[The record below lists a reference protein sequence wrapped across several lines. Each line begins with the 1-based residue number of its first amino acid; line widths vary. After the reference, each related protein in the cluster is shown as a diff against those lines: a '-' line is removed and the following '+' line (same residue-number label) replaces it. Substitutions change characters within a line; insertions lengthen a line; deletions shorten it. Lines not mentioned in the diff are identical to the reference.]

1 MPECDDLNAV
11 MSPNCL
17 LLLLLVSSVGGIR
30 LETRRY
36 RINSSFKTKSCL
48 KLSSSSDDL
57 DALRLDENKLSEE
70 EQERLR
76 YIKTLTEEADQFARD
91 AGFIVDD
98 DEDDDEDRG
107 IYPSVKD
114 TEWSGQS
121 DLDMVTLSNSN
132 WGDISSRKGLVTA
145 DILALLTFA
154 AVGRNNHGEGLDV
167 IALLG
172 TAAPFIGSWLLVSP
186 LLGSYTRD
194 ATKSKGGITAAI
206 VPSWVV
212 SVGLALAIRGFI
224 KGAVPP
230 PPFIVVSLVST
241 LGLLSVYRYGYI
253 SLVGET
259 SDEDQRSAGALEVFK
274 MVGSLIKRW

>member
-17 LLLLLVSSVGGIR
+17 LLLLLVRSVGGIR